1 MTITEYKHNLSKPDE
16 VFACNLIHRETGYV
30 VLRYDVTEDQHIRD
44 IPIPAGSHTI
54 AHYRQNVGFVLWEM
68 HGPDGTLLGRLFH
81 LCEGPIIAGHSVHY
95 TDLLLDLWFA
105 PDGTVRELDRDEV
118 EDALAAGQLAARQLL
133 ALERTAVRIRADYE
147 TNFQRTRR

>member
-1 MTITEYKHNLSKPDE
+1 MMITEYKHNLNKADE
-16 VFACNLIHRETGYV
+16 IFTCALVHHEAGYV

-54 AHYRQNVGFVLWEM
+54 AYYRQSEGFVLWEM
-68 HGPDGTLLGRLFH
+68 YGPHGALLGRLFH
-81 LCEGPIIAGHSVHY
+81 LCEGPVIAGDSVHY

-118 EDALAAGQLAARQLL
+118 EEALVSGQLSAERLA
-133 ALERTAVRIRADYE
+133 ALERTATRIRTEYGTTIAR
-147 TNFQRTRR
+147 NHP